1 MKKTILSLNY
11 EEARQFLLKN
21 ESYCNIDLPPYLDFN
36 ILLTEL
42 SNKLGSRNLNE
53 FKKLLPSA
61 EQNTAGNKR
70 FQPSDFE
77 DVNYTLLHN
86 KNGKFDWRPF
96 ELINPMLY
104 VSLVHKMTESDNW
117 EKITNRFSHIKRRSC
132 VECISLPIV
141 SENKNSD
148 VKEQVFNWWEGIEQ
162 KSLKL
167 SLDFKYIHHTDITD
181 CYGSI
186 YTHSIPWAIHSKKV
200 SKSKQNRN
208 NNNLVGN
215 NIDTHIQA
223 MSYGQTNGIPQGSVL
238 TDFIAEI
245 VLNYADLLLSQ
256 KLINIDSSDFK
267 ILRYRDDYRI
277 FTNNPTLAESIIKY
291 LTEVLINLGLKLHP
305 HKTTNST
312 NIINSS
318 IKEDK
323 LDWLLSK
330 NNSSNSIQKQL
341 LVVHDFS
348 NKHPNSGTLTKQ
360 LQVISS
366 NITQKSQFNILKL
379 LKKFIYTATHCVL
392 SLKDFDYHYKRCI
405 KPIVSKKKSF
415 IKNENVEVLI
425 SIIVDIAY
433 HNPRTYSISNTILSK
448 LFNLIEDEE
457 EANEI
462 ITKVIEKF
470 KTIPNTGHMQIW
482 LQRAIIKTKYTDLVF
497 CEKICNLVNGDDIL
511 LWNNDW
517 LDEEVIELF
526 SQNSILDE
534 DLLSSISSIIK
545 DDEVLMFNGLYG

>member
-1 MKKTILSLNY
+1 MKKTLLSLSH
-11 EEARQFLLKN
+11 EEARQFLLKH
-21 ESYCNIDLPPYLDFN
+21 ESYCNIDLPPYLNFST
-36 ILLTEL
+36 LLIEL
-42 SNKLGSRNLNE
+42 SEKLKRRNLDE
-53 FKKLLPSA
+53 FKKLLPQS
-61 EQNTAGNKR
+61 EQNSAGNKR

-77 DVNYTLLHN
+77 DVNYKLLHN

-96 ELINPMLY
+96 ELINPTLY
-104 VSLVHKMTESDNW
+104 VSLVHKITEPDNW
-117 EKITNRFSHIKRRSC
+117 KKITNRFSEIKSTSC
-132 VECISLPIV
+132 VECISIPIV

-148 VKEQVFNWWEGIEQ
+148 VKEQVLNWWEGIEQ
-162 KSLKL
+162 ESLKL

-186 YTHSIPWAIHSKKV
+186 YTHSIPWAIHSKKF
-200 SKSKQNRN
+200 SKSKANRG
-208 NNNLVGN
+208 NNNLIGN
-215 NIDTHIQA
+215 KIDTHIQA

-256 KLINIDSSDFK
+256 KLNNIDDSEFK

-277 FTNNPTLAESIIKY
+277 FTNNPTLAELIIKH
-291 LTEVLINLGLKLHP
+291 LTEVLISLGLKLHP
-305 HKTTNST
+305 QKTVNSS

-330 NNSSNSIQKQL
+330 DNASNNIQKQL
-341 LVVHDFS
+341 LVIHNFS

-360 LQVISS
+360 LQKISS
-366 NITQKSQFNILKL
+366 NITKKSQFNILKL
-379 LKKFIYTATHCVL
+379 LKSFIYTETHCVM
-392 SLKDFDYHYKRCI
+392 SLKDFDFQYKKCI
-405 KPIVSKKKSF
+405 KPIVSKRKYF
-415 IKNENVEVLI
+415 IRSENVEVLI

-448 LFNLIEDEE
+448 LFNLIEDEKE
-457 EANEI
+457 SRRI
-462 ITKVIEKF
+462 IKKVIEKF

-482 LQRAIIKTKYTDLVF
+482 LQRAIIKTGYTDLEF
-497 CEKICNLVNGDDIL
+497 CEKICNLVDGDDIS

-517 LDEEVIELF
+517 LNEELTELF
-526 SQNSILDE
+526 NQNSILDVN
-534 DLLSSISSIIK
+534 LLSSISSVIK

>member
-1 MKKTILSLNY
+1 MLEIK
-11 EEARQFLLKN
+11 
-21 ESYCNIDLPPYLDFN
+21 DFN
-36 ILLTEL
+36 HQTY
-42 SNKLGSRNLNE
+42 K
-53 FKKLLPSA
+53 
-61 EQNTAGNKR
+61 
-70 FQPSDFE
+70 
-77 DVNYTLLHN
+77 LLHN

-104 VSLVHKMTESDNW
+104 VSLVHKITEPDNW
-117 EKITNRFSHIKRRSC
+117 KKITNRFSKIKSRSC

-148 VKEQVFNWWEGIEQ
+148 AKEQVLNWWEGIEQ
-162 KSLKL
+162 ESLKL

-186 YTHSIPWAIHSKKV
+186 YTHSISWAIHSKKV
-200 SKSKQNRN
+200 SKSNRKN
-208 NNNLVGN
+208 KKLIGN

-256 KLINIDSSDFK
+256 KLNNIDDNEFK

-277 FTNNPTLAESIIKY
+277 FTNNPTLAELIIKH
-291 LTEVLINLGLKLHP
+291 LTEVLISLGLKLHP
-305 HKTTNST
+305 QKTVNSS
-312 NIINSS
+312 NIINNS

-330 NNSSNSIQKQL
+330 DNASNSIQEQL
-341 LVVHDFS
+341 LVIHNFS
-348 NKHPNSGTLTKQ
+348 NKHQNSGTLTKQ
-360 LQVISS
+360 LQEISS
-366 NITQKSQFNILKL
+366 NITKKSQFNILKL
-379 LKKFIYTATHCVL
+379 LKSFIYTETHCVM
-392 SLKDFDYHYKRCI
+392 SLKDFDFQYKKCI
-405 KPIVSKKKSF
+405 QPIISKRKYF
-415 IKNENVEVLI
+415 IKSENIEALI

-448 LFNLIEDEE
+448 LFNLIEDKEDSRK
-457 EANEI
+457 I
-462 ITKVIEKF
+462 IKKVIEKF

-482 LQRAIIKTKYTDLVF
+482 LQRAIIKTGYTDLEF
-497 CEKICNLVNGDDIL
+497 CEKICNLVDGDEIS

-517 LDEEVIELF
+517 LNEELIELF
-526 SQNSILDE
+526 NQNSILDA
-534 DLLSSISSIIK
+534 DSLSSISSVIK

>member
-1 MKKTILSLNY
+1 MKKTLLSLSH
-11 EEARQFLLKN
+11 EEARQFLLKH
-21 ESYCNIDLPPYLDFN
+21 ESYCNIDLPPYLNFST
-36 ILLTEL
+36 LLIKL
-42 SNKLGSRNLNE
+42 SEKLNSRNLNE
-53 FKKLLPSA
+53 FKKLLPQS
-61 EQNTAGNKR
+61 EQNSAGNKR

-77 DVNYTLLHN
+77 DVNYKLLHN

-104 VSLVHKMTESDNW
+104 VSLVHKITEPGNW
-117 EKITNRFSHIKRRSC
+117 KKITNRFSKIKSRSC
-132 VECISLPIV
+132 VECISIPIV

-148 VKEQVFNWWEGIEQ
+148 VKEQVLNWWEGIEQ
-162 KSLKL
+162 ESLKL

-186 YTHSIPWAIHSKKV
+186 YTHSIPWAIHSKKF
-200 SKSKQNRN
+200 SKSKANRG
-208 NNNLVGN
+208 NNNLIGN
-215 NIDTHIQA
+215 KIDTHIQA

-256 KLINIDSSDFK
+256 KLNNIDDSKFK

-277 FTNNPTLAESIIKY
+277 FTNNPTLAELIIKH
-291 LTEVLINLGLKLHP
+291 LTEVLISLGLKLHP
-305 HKTTNST
+305 QKTVNSS

-330 NNSSNSIQKQL
+330 DNASNNIQKQL
-341 LVVHDFS
+341 LVIHNFS

-360 LQVISS
+360 LQKISS
-366 NITQKSQFNILKL
+366 NITKKSQFNILKL
-379 LKKFIYTATHCVL
+379 LKSFIYTETHCVM
-392 SLKDFDYHYKRCI
+392 SLKDFDFQYKKCI
-405 KPIVSKKKSF
+405 KPIVSKRKYF
-415 IKNENVEVLI
+415 IRSENVEVLI

-448 LFNLIEDEE
+448 LFNLIEDEKE
-457 EANEI
+457 SRRI
-462 ITKVIEKF
+462 IKKVIEKF

-482 LQRAIIKTKYTDLVF
+482 LQRAIIKTGYTDLEF
-497 CEKICNLVNGDDIL
+497 CEKICNLVDGDDIS

-517 LDEEVIELF
+517 LNEELTELF
-526 SQNSILDE
+526 NQNSILDVN
-534 DLLSSISSIIK
+534 LLSSISSVIK

>member
-1 MKKTILSLNY
+1 MKKNILSLSN
-11 EEARQFLLKN
+11 EEAKQFFLKN
-21 ESYCNIDLPPYLDFN
+21 ESYCNIDLPPYLNFST
-36 ILLTEL
+36 LLTEL
-42 SNKLGSRNLNE
+42 SNKLNNRNLNE
-53 FKKLLPSA
+53 FKKLLPQS
-61 EQNTAGNKR
+61 EQNNAGNRR

-77 DVNYTLLHN
+77 DVNYKLLHN

-96 ELINPMLY
+96 ELINPTLY
-104 VSLVHKMTESDNW
+104 VSLVHKMTEPDNW
-117 EKITNRFSHIKRRSC
+117 NKIITRFSKVKSRSC

-148 VKEQVFNWWEGIEQ
+148 VKEQVLNWWERIEQ
-162 KSLKL
+162 QSLKL

-200 SKSKQNRN
+200 SKSKQNRG
-208 NNNLVGN
+208 NNNLIGN
-215 NIDTHIQA
+215 SIDTHIQA

-238 TDFIAEI
+238 ADFIAEI

-256 KLINIDSSDFK
+256 KLNNIDTSEFK

-277 FTNNPTLAESIIKY
+277 FTNNPTLAESIIKH
-291 LTEVLINLGLKLHP
+291 LTEVLISLGLKLHP
-305 HKTTNST
+305 QKTINST

-330 NNSSNSIQKQL
+330 DNSSSSVQKQL

-348 NKHPNSGTLTKQ
+348 NKYPNSGTLTKQ
-360 LQVISS
+360 LQEISS
-366 NITQKSQFNILKL
+366 NITKKIQYNIFKL
-379 LKKFIYTATHCVL
+379 LKNLTYSTDEYEMR
-392 SLKDFDYHYKRCI
+392 LKDFDYHYKTYLKPTI
-405 KPIVSKKKSF
+405 KKRKSF
-415 IKNENVEVLI
+415 IKNENTEVLI

-470 KTIPNTGHMQIW
+470 KSIPNTGHMQIW
-482 LQRAIIKTKYTDLVF
+482 LQRAIIKTGYTDLVF

-517 LDEEVIELF
+517 LDQDIIELF
-526 SQNSILDE
+526 NQNSILDG
-534 DLLSSISSIIK
+534 DSLSNISSIIK
-545 DDEVLMFNGLYG
+545 DNEVLMFNSLYG